1 MLRLRS
7 ASSLLQS
14 AFQHFRSRR
23 MLLFEKT
30 FKISRET
37 RVLDVGGSP
46 EIWLFASIHPRLTVI
61 NLPAAL
67 RSSGEGVA
75 VLAGDGRM
83 LPFRDGSFDIVF
95 SNSVIEHVGK
105 REDQQRFADEVSRVG
120 RHYWIQTPNRNFPL
134 ELHLMMPLI
143 HRLPKRLQKAI
154 VRRFTV
160 WEMVVKPTEHE
171 RAFYID
177 HFLNDINLLD
187 ARALQSLFPQARI
200 LTERTLGLTKS
211 LIAVQA

>member
-143 HRLPKRLQKAI
+143 HRLPEAAPEGHRPALYSLGNGRETDRTRARFLHRSFSERHQSA
-154 VRRFTV
+154 RRPCASITV
-160 WEMVVKPTEHE
+160 SAST
-171 RAFYID
+171 
-177 HFLNDINLLD
+177 HFD
-187 ARALQSLFPQARI
+187 
-200 LTERTLGLTKS
+200 
-211 LIAVQA
+211 